1 MEKERGSSGMARE
14 GRLSELMESV
24 QKMGTSTGETS
35 LSQSG
40 GTAAPAS
47 SGSDLSKTPAIHS
60 VSHKNDSYDGEYHTQ
75 SVEGVYDFR
84 TMLRLFGN
92 PQHSI
97 A

>member
-1 MEKERGSSGMARE
+1 MARE

-24 QKMGTSTGETS
+24 QKMGPATGETS

-40 GTAAPAS
+40 GTAAPTS
-47 SGSDLSKTPAIHS
+47 SGSDLSKAPTIHS
-60 VSHKNDSYDGEYHTQ
+60 VSHKNDSYDGEFSTQ